1 MNSKIW
7 CKMIQPIV
15 KLLPHS
21 PTESQIIDSAWVA
34 ARGCYSD
41 KSAWEISQQS
51 DTFENKFK
59 LLQRLLKDKHRTTL
73 THINFSFSFDKV
85 PIKIATQLTRS
96 QVGTCFDQRS
106 TRYLPQWTK
115 GKRAFDYGVQPIRL
129 RTHDTVKYSDG
140 HYLAIVKQFEDCYN
154 KCAAA
159 YENLRALGVPAED
172 ASYILNLGTFTGL
185 TATFNLVSFR
195 HWINTRY
202 NHSTGK
208 AQGEHEELARVALDE
223 FKVHY
228 PNIAKEIFSGD

>member
-1 MNSKIW
+1 MT
-7 CKMIQPIV
+7 QPIV
-15 KLLPHS
+15 KLLQHS
-21 PTESQIIDSAWVA
+21 PIEIDIIDAAWIA

-41 KSAWEISQQS
+41 KSAYELSQEPES
-51 DTFENKFK
+51 FDNKFK
-59 LLQRLLKDKHRTTL
+59 LFKRLLKDKHRTTL

-106 TRYLPQWTK
+106 TRYLPKWTK
-115 GKRAFDYGVQPIRL
+115 GKRAYDYGVQPIRM
-129 RTHDTVKYSDG
+129 RVESDEKFNKEQIE
-140 HYLAIVKQFEDCYN
+140 LINSKIQKCYN
-154 KCAAA
+154 LCAET
-159 YENLRALGVPAED
+159 YEELRNIGVPAED

-208 AQGEHEELARVALDE
+208 AQGEHEELATIALE
-223 FKVHY
+223 CFKSNY
-228 PNIAKEIFSGD
+228 PNIYKAMFEE